1 MSTDTLILGRQTFDG
16 LGRQRSVQV
25 AGRSTQYHYRAGQL
39 PPSANTLADGKRV
52 TFTYEPQLGNALL
65 TSHADGATQQRL
77 DYHPTLG
84 LPCSASGEPGS
95 QHWSFDSAGLPLRD
109 AWQVDGE
116 EHSTQWRYSFNGQ
129 LLGFTDSG
137 AVEHQRHH
145 DGYGRLSVLKVG
157 EVTTTFAYD
166 VFSRLD
172 TVTTQDPVADRRL
185 TRKITYDSMGR
196 EHRNSFTV
204 VNDGNT
210 RTFTQTLAYSG
221 LDQLT
226 SRTWHDGEQQGE
238 ETFAYDLRGRMVRYQ
253 ADLHA
258 APQDPFGN
266 RVVEQRFSFN
276 ALDGHTQVVT
286 TFADGTRDEARFS
299 YAKND
304 PTQVVSITHTHPSW
318 PERITLTY
326 DACGRL
332 IADSLGRQ
340 LNWDAHERL
349 ARVQLDGR
357 TCEYRYDASGHLC
370 DRVLDGQLERSFFSA
385 DQLTHAQPSGQ
396 RHSLVG
402 DGASL
407 FAINHPGA
415 NTTLLGCDGQGSV
428 RLEVDD
434 DVRQRRYTAH
444 GSGPNDSAGSWFGFT
459 GERQEPLTSWLIP
472 GGYRPYDPLLM
483 MFLAPDSESPFGRGG
498 INAYAYRGGDPVNRF
513 DPDGHS
519 WMNWTLAG
527 IGLVIGAAA
536 TLASLG
542 TAAPAVATVLAGG
555 LGALSANSALAI
567 STAALSAVSL
577 GTGVASVALQA
588 SDADSKAA
596 SVLGWISLG
605 TGIASAV
612 TGMAPAA
619 AKWAAGLSN
628 SSGRAASK
636 LANFKPYRVG
646 PGGGQRPA
654 TVLFGTTKD
663 GSDVAFIPN
672 LYGENTAAFMTHG
685 HPLGMLMNA
694 QGQADDA
701 ANIARNLIAPR
712 LAEMGYPAEQKIVLL
727 TCWGGKS
734 GAAQKIANELR
745 RPVEAYS
752 QKLFLRGAAALQM
765 PRTYEPLWNTG
776 FNNIPVYMPSLASR
790 AWRRLNG
797 HFPAFAD
804 KPYSIAKSKL
814 YHPG

>member
-258 APQDPFGN
+258 APQDPSVTESSN
-266 RVVEQRFSFN
+266 N
-276 ALDGHTQVVT
+276 ASASTPWTAIPKSSLPLPMAPVTRLGSATPKTTQP
-286 TFADGTRDEARFS
+286 RLSRS
-299 YAKND
+299 
-304 PTQVVSITHTHPSW
+304 PIPTHP
-318 PERITLTY
+318 
-326 DACGRL
+326 
-332 IADSLGRQ
+332 
-340 LNWDAHERL
+340 
-349 ARVQLDGR
+349 
-357 TCEYRYDASGHLC
+357 
-370 DRVLDGQLERSFFSA
+370 
-385 DQLTHAQPSGQ
+385 
-396 RHSLVG
+396 
-402 DGASL
+402 
-407 FAINHPGA
+407 
-415 NTTLLGCDGQGSV
+415 
-428 RLEVDD
+428 
-434 DVRQRRYTAH
+434 
-444 GSGPNDSAGSWFGFT
+444 GPNGS
-459 GERQEPLTSWLIP
+459 P
-472 GGYRPYDPLLM
+472 
-483 MFLAPDSESPFGRGG
+483 SPTMR
-498 INAYAYRGGDPVNRF
+498 
-513 DPDGHS
+513 
-519 WMNWTLAG
+519 
-527 IGLVIGAAA
+527 
-536 TLASLG
+536 
-542 TAAPAVATVLAGG
+542 AVA
-555 LGALSANSALAI
+555 
-567 STAALSAVSL
+567 
-577 GTGVASVALQA
+577 
-588 SDADSKAA
+588 
-596 SVLGWISLG
+596 
-605 TGIASAV
+605 
-612 TGMAPAA
+612 
-619 AKWAAGLSN
+619 
-628 SSGRAASK
+628 
-636 LANFKPYRVG
+636 
-646 PGGGQRPA
+646 
-654 TVLFGTTKD
+654 
-663 GSDVAFIPN
+663 
-672 LYGENTAAFMTHG
+672 
-685 HPLGMLMNA
+685 
-694 QGQADDA
+694 
-701 ANIARNLIAPR
+701 
-712 LAEMGYPAEQKIVLL
+712 
-727 TCWGGKS
+727 
-734 GAAQKIANELR
+734 
-745 RPVEAYS
+745 
-752 QKLFLRGAAALQM
+752 
-765 PRTYEPLWNTG
+765 
-776 FNNIPVYMPSLASR
+776 
-790 AWRRLNG
+790 
-797 HFPAFAD
+797 
-804 KPYSIAKSKL
+804 
-814 YHPG
+814 